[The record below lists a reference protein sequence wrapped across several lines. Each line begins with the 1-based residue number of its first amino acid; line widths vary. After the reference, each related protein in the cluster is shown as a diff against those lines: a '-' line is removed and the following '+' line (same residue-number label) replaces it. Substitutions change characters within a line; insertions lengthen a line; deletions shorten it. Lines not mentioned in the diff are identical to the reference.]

1 MKANVGDTILFQ
13 RNNLKITGSVLNLYT
28 ESVLVEITDVSGGT
42 FEFDR
47 TIVNHKNYKILH
59 TNTQS
64 ETLISG
70 GFVHPPLIIS

>member
-1 MKANVGDTILFQ
+1 
-13 RNNLKITGSVLNLYT
+13 NLYT

-59 TNTQS
+59 TNT
-64 ETLISG
+64 
-70 GFVHPPLIIS
+70 

>member
-1 MKANVGDTILFQ
+1 MRRYYESKRRGYYTFSTKQFKDY
-13 RNNLKITGSVLNLYT
+13 GSVLNLYT

-59 TNTQS
+59 TNT
-64 ETLISG
+64 
-70 GFVHPPLIIS
+70 